1 MKKTPFRIGTTSYII
16 PADILP
22 NAAYLAGKVDDVE
35 LVLFEVEEGGGNLPD
50 ENTLAQLAD
59 IARRNDLT
67 YTVHLPLDLR
77 LGDDDLSR
85 ERSTRKAL
93 QGDAGYR
100 SAESLYV
107 HSASGRPFRAAG
119 VSLARL
125 AGLARANP

>member
-1 MKKTPFRIGTTSYII
+1 M
-16 PADILP
+16 
-22 NAAYLAGKVDDVE
+22 E

-50 ENTLAQLAD
+50 EKPLAQLAD

-93 QGDAGYR
+93 Q
-100 SAESLYV
+100 V
-107 HSASGRPFRAAG
+107 M
-119 VSLARL
+119 
-125 AGLARANP
+125 GLPKR